1 VLGWLDG
8 DMTLKSFPV
17 IRDVSINGSV
27 YPAKSVVQLDPKA
40 DAKLIEVWTKQGKIG
55 DPKDVSK
62 DA

>member
-1 VLGWLDG
+1 
-8 DMTLKSFPV
+8 MTLKSFPV
-17 IRDVSINGSV
+17 IRDVSVNGSV

-40 DAKLIEVWTKQGKIG
+40 DAKLIEAWAKQGKIG